1 MSIHNH
7 MWNPVYTPTDSQH
20 ELGNRILCFTFAAH
34 TRTYCSVRTASPSQS
49 SPNFIAPATYIVCK
63 TTPNYT
69 HLKPSLRTYRLFCDS
84 LRKIHRKVSTHQA
97 RTGVCSSCDSYDHF
111 LLKRIVYSIIH
122 SWISTKYVW
131 IFNWLGHSIGGALV
145 DDSSLMV
152 LLLWLFYCVRLA
164 ARSRLRIE
172 ISKLIQIN
180 MSITTNLFAFFI
192 PQVPI
197 LDKQNA
203 IHKPMVQWWPTLQR
217 LWSCCTHRHYVAPHR
232 LANGERAPHGLGVHY
247 LMDFSLWKRIR

>member
-1 MSIHNH
+1 M
-7 MWNPVYTPTDSQH
+7 
-20 ELGNRILCFTFAAH
+20 
-34 TRTYCSVRTASPSQS
+34 
-49 SPNFIAPATYIVCK
+49 
-63 TTPNYT
+63 
-69 HLKPSLRTYRLFCDS
+69 
-84 LRKIHRKVSTHQA
+84 
-97 RTGVCSSCDSYDHF
+97 
-111 LLKRIVYSIIH
+111 
-122 SWISTKYVW
+122 KYVW

-164 ARSRLRIE
+164 ARWRLRIE

-180 MSITTNLFAFFI
+180 ISITTNLFAFFI

-217 LWSCCTHRHYVAPHR
+217 L
-232 LANGERAPHGLGVHY
+232 
-247 LMDFSLWKRIR
+247 